1 LNATPLEAMP
11 RVVAPFGR
19 RRLLLGLALGAVAG
33 CSTTPQRTQF
43 DSHLNFERTFN
54 TVMGAMADEKMTFS
68 VQDRRHG
75 LLVAQLNGDTVQATM
90 QPNFLDSTVRVQ
102 FSAVG
107 DKHTDEK
114 LLMRVVEAY
123 RLRMTGQ
130 ARILPPGTL

>member
-1 LNATPLEAMP
+1 LNVLQLLAMP
-11 RVVAPFGR
+11 HVVAPFGR
-19 RRLLLGLALGAVAG
+19 RQLLLGMALGALAG
-33 CSTTPQRTQF
+33 CGTAPQRTQF

-75 LLVAQLNGDTVQATM
+75 LLVAERNGDTIQATM

-107 DKHTDEK
+107 DKHADDK
-114 LLMRVVEAY
+114 LLSRVVEAY

>member
-1 LNATPLEAMP
+1 LNAALLQAMP
-11 RVVAPFGR
+11 HAVAPFGR
-19 RRLLLGLALGAVAG
+19 RRLLLGLALVALAG
-33 CSTTPQRTQF
+33 CGTAPQRTQF

-68 VQDRRHG
+68 VQDRRNG
-75 LLVAQLNGDTVQATM
+75 LLVAELNGDAIQATM

-107 DKHTDEK
+107 DKHTDDK
-114 LLMRVVEAY
+114 LLTRVVEAY

>member
-1 LNATPLEAMP
+1 MP
-11 RVVAPFGR
+11 RVAAPLGR
-19 RRLLLGLALGAVAG
+19 RRLLLALALGAMAG
-33 CSTTPQRTQF
+33 CSTAPQRTQF

-102 FSAVG
+102 FSAIG